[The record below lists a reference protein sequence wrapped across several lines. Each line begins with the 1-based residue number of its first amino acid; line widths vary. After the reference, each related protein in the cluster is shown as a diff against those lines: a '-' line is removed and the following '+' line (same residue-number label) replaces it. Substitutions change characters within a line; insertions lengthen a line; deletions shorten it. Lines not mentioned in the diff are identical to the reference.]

1 MPEWHAMQPPRKKWM
16 YAFGLS
22 FAVYLFPL
30 IGPHAITPLG
40 QLIWRELA
48 RPERA
53 PLWMAADIGFAVV
66 LQLLVFAGLCWLF
79 SKPGILR
86 VIAIAMGALVGAGVV
101 EYSYLIYIPSLF
113 LIEEDTAGETGN
125 WRIECVASE
134 VGLIDIAH
142 PPEWSD
148 TLEFVVQ
155 APDGSYKLMRLPGC
169 ELAPLAVPQAKV
181 QPGGRVEF
189 VTGVSYFVPGR
200 GVIFSRQET
209 ATGAFIWN
217 HFFSDRITP
226 LPGLHANNAPI
237 LSRDGNWAAWLEKES
252 VAIERIDGNE
262 APFQVLLGGFK
273 LWDYR
278 LRAVDM
284 QKGEFELASHDR
296 RVVFALDGSIKSE
309 GSLPLVWDAYR
320 DDGPY
325 RVAWNLNGRSAT
337 HNVLK
342 GRSINSAAMT
352 PSGDLVAVSV
362 ASALNIGQIQDSIYV
377 LRAGDGAEVFRRYL
391 PRYTRTPVYFPTDDL
406 MVYNGDRQVV
416 VLRVQR

>member
-1 MPEWHAMQPPRKKWM
+1 MQPPRKKWM
-16 YAFGLS
+16 YALGAS

-30 IGPHAITPLG
+30 IGPHTITPIG
-40 QLIWRELA
+40 QLIWRELT
-48 RPERA
+48 RRERE
-53 PLWMAADIGFAVV
+53 PLWMAADIGFAVA
-66 LQLLVFAGLCWLF
+66 LQLLAFGGLWWLL
-79 SKPGILR
+79 SNPGIFR
-86 VIAIAMGALVGAGVV
+86 VIAIAAGALVGAGVV
-101 EYSYLIYIPSLF
+101 EYSYLIYIPALF

-125 WRIECVASE
+125 WRTECVASE
-134 VGLIDIAH
+134 VALIDIAH
-142 PPEWSD
+142 PPEWPE
-148 TLEFVVQ
+148 TLEFLVQ

-169 ELAPLAVPQAKV
+169 ELTALAVPQAKV

-209 ATGAFIWN
+209 ATGAFTWN
-217 HFFSDRITP
+217 HFFNDRLTP
-226 LPGLHANNAPI
+226 LPGLHASNPPI

-252 VAIERIDGNE
+252 VAIERIDGSE
-262 APFQVLLGGFK
+262 APLQVLLGDFK

-284 QKGEFELASHDR
+284 QKGEFELAGHER
-296 RVVFALDGSIKSE
+296 RVVFSVDGSIKSAD
-309 GSLPLVWDAYR
+309 SLPLVWDTYR
-320 DDGPY
+320 DEGPY
-325 RVAWNLNGRSAT
+325 RVAWNLKGRSAT

-362 ASALNIGQIQDSIYV
+362 ASALNIGEIGDSIYV
-377 LRAGDGAEVFRRYL
+377 LRTSDSAEVFRRYL

-406 MVYNGDRQVV
+406 LVYNGDRQVV
-416 VLRVQR
+416 VLGIQR